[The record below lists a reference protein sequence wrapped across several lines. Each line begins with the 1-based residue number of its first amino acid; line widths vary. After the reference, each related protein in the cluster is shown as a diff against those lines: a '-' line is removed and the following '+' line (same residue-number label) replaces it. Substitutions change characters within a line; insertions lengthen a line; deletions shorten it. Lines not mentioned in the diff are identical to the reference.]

1 MRRMFENSHGHIK
14 TNRCEWCSNGSNEHN
29 WPENRRRHVPAKLF
43 KLSTSN
49 RSHRLLAPIQK
60 KIETPKR
67 PNTSTKIKAKFNISW
82 MKRSVATKEGSSEG
96 RGAMLN
102 TTQSLAQLPTSIE
115 ISEVDKS
122 SFRM

>member
-1 MRRMFENSHGHIK
+1 MFENSHGCIK
-14 TNRCEWCSNGSNEHN
+14 KNRCEWCYNGETEHN

-49 RSHRLLAPIQK
+49 RSQRLLAPIQK
-60 KIETPKR
+60 QNSSPKR
-67 PNTSTKIKAKFNISW
+67 PITSTKNKTNFNLSW

-102 TTQSLAQLPTSIE
+102 STQSLAQLPTSIE
-115 ISEVDKS
+115 ISDVEKS